1 MRVLKGEVFISW
13 VTDVP
18 VVDRDFVVVSFKVPG
33 AFDVSTPNFLATP
46 LGVIGDF
53 IWGPFV
59 VDCF

>member
-1 MRVLKGEVFISW
+1 MFISW